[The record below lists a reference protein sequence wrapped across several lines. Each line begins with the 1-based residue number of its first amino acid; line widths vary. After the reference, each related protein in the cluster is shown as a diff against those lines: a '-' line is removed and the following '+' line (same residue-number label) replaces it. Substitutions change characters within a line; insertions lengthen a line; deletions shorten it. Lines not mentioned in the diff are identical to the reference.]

1 MSQRLLKPIR
11 KNITVTTRV
20 ITPERRVA
28 HRPVRPGRTRIVKTC
43 AALIMLLVACGC
55 TSTQATERKRLAA
68 APTLPSSLLGIWYE
82 NNADGKR
89 SCKAYR
95 KIKSS
100 NDSDA
105 VSDSLVGSLVITA
118 KLVHAYS
125 EYGEG
130 NFYAV
135 KKVTKSGNHG
145 WKVDTLLYIDTM
157 PSGEE
162 YGSGAETLN
171 LLVESG
177 VLVVTFEG
185 WKDERNSQR
194 YFRCSEV
201 SKGMHRDYADTAQ

>member
-1 MSQRLLKPIR
+1 MSCMSQRLLNPIR
-11 KNITVTTRV
+11 KNITATTRV

-28 HRPVRPGRTRIVKTC
+28 RRPGRPSRTRIVKTC

-55 TSTQATERKRLAA
+55 TNTQAAERKRQAA
-68 APTLPSSLLGIWYE
+68 ASTLPSSLFGIWYA

-89 SCKAYR
+89 SCTAYR

-105 VSDSLVGSLVITA
+105 VSASLVGSLVITD

-130 NFYAV
+130 NFYGV
-135 KKVTKSGNHG
+135 KKVTKAGSYG
-145 WKVDTLLYIDTM
+145 WKVDALVYIDTM
-157 PSGEE
+157 PSEDG
-162 YGSGAETLN
+162 YDSGAETLN
-171 LLVESG
+171 LVVKSG
-177 VLVVTFEG
+177 VLIVTFEG
-185 WKDERNSQR
+185 WKDERNSQG

-201 SKGMHRDYADTAQ
+201 MDGMYRD

>member
-1 MSQRLLKPIR
+1 M
-11 KNITVTTRV
+11 
-20 ITPERRVA
+20 
-28 HRPVRPGRTRIVKTC
+28 TC
-43 AALIMLLVACGC
+43 AALIILLVTCACTG
-55 TSTQATERKRLAA
+55 TQAAERKRQATA
-68 APTLPSSLLGIWYE
+68 STLPSPLFGIWYE

-89 SCKAYR
+89 SCKAYS

-100 NDSDA
+100 KDTDA
-105 VSDSLVGSLVITA
+105 VSASLVGSLVITA

-145 WKVDTLLYIDTM
+145 WKVDTLLYIDAM

-162 YGSGAETLN
+162 YDSGAETLN

-185 WKDERNSQR
+185 WKDERNSQG